1 MKKSRAYGRSLAHAK
16 ALREHAEVLQLDRA
30 TGRTLLAH
38 VDPDGGVQLYRES
51 VVKPSGWGWT
61 EPGVDSE
68 SDTRGA
74 CTPSDLGPPEEAAL
88 AVMSIVGIHREHAD
102 VHRRLAKVVLA
113 TTEKPTQKRED
124 ALVGNLGPYLR
135 QLHIQLRNAVEQHK
149 ERAVAVAVENSDPA
163 HPWPQHR
170 ARGQAMYQA
179 VIDAYERGEWSPW
192 DELAA
197 ALIESTGTKGKA
209 LAARVREL
217 AEEDRQYYAQ
227 HGTFQD
233 ERGPWATWLSFKPD
247 HPTMCPMAWHLA
259 NAVFEDVSL
268 NMERIAISAKSD
280 FQGTPMLR
288 MPVDKVSTRIQLA
301 VSGGDPSHRKGNA
314 TVEEKLDDI
323 TGCTIVWHDG
333 EEEPLQLT
341 LPWSYTGMA
350 PLVAVQR
357 KYGQGALR
365 QLQTALFLDWVSWR
379 DQKQS
384 YATWWP
390 EKHLA
395 VQGSSAP
402 TRREMLEYMDLLEAA
417 TLAVTYAAGRV
428 ESAPLVALRNKTRTV
443 AVKGVRQGRLLHAE
457 LQVHKALTRGLRRS
471 YWPYPLRMLQ
481 VSTRGGGDV
490 YPLAVMAGQMF
501 RTKVFAGK
509 EPNAQPVAKKKGRA
523 LLESI
528 GGRWQKGR
536 DLDPRAAKRI
546 LRGMEA
552 CVHAD
557 ILGEY
562 SHDGDPAHCDTTW
575 TLTPSV
581 TSMQHAMAGDGL
593 KKLPLL
599 PETGDELAMW
609 LKNTG
614 ETQVDMA
621 KLLGVSESYLKKSK
635 RLGELPIGGKLS
647 VQIMRFAWK
656 LDTPKPDQGT

>member
-1 MKKSRAYGRSLAHAK
+1 MKS
-16 ALREHAEVLQLDRA
+16 RA
-30 TGRTLLAH
+30 TGRTFLAH
-38 VDPDGGVQLYRES
+38 VDSTGGVQLYRES
-51 VVKPSGWGWT
+51 LVTPSGWGWT

-88 AVMSIVGIHREHAD
+88 AVMSVAGIHGVHAG

-113 TTEKPTQKRED
+113 TAKKHTQEREN
-124 ALVGNLGPYLR
+124 ALVGDLGQHLAR
-135 QLHIQLRNAVEQHK
+135 LLEELKRAVEQHK

-163 HPWPQHR
+163 HPWPLHR

-217 AEEDRQYYAQ
+217 AEEDRQYYAE

-233 ERGPWATWLSFKPD
+233 ERGPWGTWLSFKSD

-259 NAVFEDVSL
+259 NAVFEDVSM
-268 NMERIAISAKSD
+268 NMERIAISARSN
-280 FQGTPMLR
+280 FRGTPMLR

-301 VSGGDPSHRKGNA
+301 VSGGDPSHREGGGR
-314 TVEEKLDDI
+314 VEKLDQI
-323 TGCTIVWHDG
+323 TGCSITWGDG
-333 EEEPLQLT
+333 EEEELQLR
-341 LPWSYTGMA
+341 LPWDYSGLA

-357 KYGQGALR
+357 KYGHGALR

-379 DQKQS
+379 EAKQS

-402 TRREMLEYMDLLEAA
+402 TRREMLEYMDLLETA

-481 VSTRGGGDV
+481 VKTRTGGDV
-490 YPLAVMAGQMF
+490 YPLAVIAGQMF
-501 RTKVFAGK
+501 RKEAFRGK

-536 DLDPRAAKRI
+536 DVDPRAGAR
-546 LRGMEA
+546 LTRAMDEA
-552 CVHAD
+552 VRAGV
-557 ILGEY
+557 IGSY
-562 SHDGDPAHCDTTW
+562 STNGKDPAHHATAW
-575 TLTPSV
+575 HLTPSD
-581 TSMQHAMAGDGL
+581 TSMQHAMAGEGL
-593 KKLPLL
+593 RRLPQL

-609 LKNTG
+609 LANRR
-614 ETQVDMA
+614 ETQRAMA
-621 KLLGVSESYLKKSK
+621 KQLGVSESYLKKAK
-635 RLGELPIGGKLS
+635 RLGDLPIGGKLS

-656 LDTPKPDQGT
+656 LDTPEPDQGA